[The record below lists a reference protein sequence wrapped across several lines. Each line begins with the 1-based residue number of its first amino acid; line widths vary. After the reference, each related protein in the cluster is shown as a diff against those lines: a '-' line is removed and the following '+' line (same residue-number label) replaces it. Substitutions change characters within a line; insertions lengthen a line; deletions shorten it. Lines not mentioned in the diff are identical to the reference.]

1 MSAVLIPLAY
11 IIAYCL
17 VFWLSSDETQSRD
30 VHVFVS
36 CESHAKDHAYSKEK
50 EIQHEYHH
58 HDVLTMQQE
67 HR

>member
-17 VFWLSSDETQSRD
+17 VFWLSSDETQPRD
-30 VHVFVS
+30 VHVFVP
-36 CESHAKDHAYSKEK
+36 CESHAKEHVYKEK
-50 EIQHEYHH
+50 EKQNEHH
-58 HDVLTMQQE
+58 PHVLPMQQE

>member
-17 VFWLSSDETQSRD
+17 VFWLSSDETEPRD
-30 VHVFVS
+30 VHVFMP
-36 CESHAKDHAYSKEK
+36 CERHAKDHACREKEK
-50 EIQHEYHH
+50 LYECHPH
-58 HDVLTMQQE
+58 VLQMQQE